1 MANVQLSLK
10 QLCMQRFNITI
21 TKRMIDQLVRV
32 CTLYEV
38 RDDHVEAL
46 NSPMLGVNKI
56 HFFDK
61 DQRAVF
67 DVFEVDRNDFAKMI
81 QQSGLNKD
89 FKVSS
94 DVYNVFT
101 VYMAHCIMKSS
112 LPKSVQEE
120 GCFALWKML
129 QYKFFS
135 SIVNHMLPYKP
146 NPDVM
151 QATLDGLSAKFDIV
165 NKETNTW
172 KLVMEARAREL
183 CQKEGN
189 IHYHSI
195 LNFTPDQK
203 VVYVLSDVQTRL
215 RTKIKLVVQE
225 YYKTLE
231 EGKRIASTTMTT
243 DDLEGEKIVKELT
256 GSLDNMIAV
265 ICNKALNANQFI
277 RNDVVRIVSK
287 LVPNIRPDMMRTLLM
302 FFSNQ
307 SVVQYQKHK
316 QDEIDKTGRY
326 LIGYHILITEII
338 QRSYRLCILEKVNMK
353 SRLAILDKVRNTFR
367 SSRVND
373 PDILRIKDSVEHLVE
388 IAKVTSRDSTKASLK
403 LAFILYI
410 ILLTFDYD

>member
-67 DVFEVDRNDFAKMI
+67 DVFEVDRSDFAKMI

-101 VYMAHCIMKSS
+101 VYMAHCIMKSN
-112 LPKSVQEE
+112 LPKTVQEE
-120 GCFALWKML
+120 GCFTLWKML

-165 NKETNTW
+165 NKDTNTW

-183 CQKEGN
+183 CQKDGN

-203 VVYVLSDVQTRL
+203 IVYVLSDVQTRL

-231 EGKRIASTTMTT
+231 EGKRIASTTMTS

-307 SVVQYQKHK
+307 AVVQYQKHK
-316 QDEIDKTGRY
+316 QDEVDKTGRY
-326 LIGYHILITEII
+326 LVGYHILITEVI
-338 QRSYRLCILEKVNMK
+338 QRSYRLCIIEKVNMK

-373 PDILRIKDSVEHLVE
+373 PDILRIKDSVERLVD
-388 IAKVTSRDSTKASLK
+388 IAKVSSRDSTKASLK
-403 LAFILYI
+403 IAFILYI
-410 ILLTFDYD
+410 ILLTFDYE

>member
-183 CQKEGN
+183 CQKDGN

-326 LIGYHILITEII
+326 LIGYHIMITEII

-403 LAFILYI
+403 IAFILYI

>member
-388 IAKVTSRDSTKASLK
+388 IAKVTNRDSTKASLK
-403 LAFILYI
+403 IAFILYI

>member
-112 LPKSVQEE
+112 LPKSVQED

-265 ICNKALNANQFI
+265 ICNKSLNANQFI

-326 LIGYHILITEII
+326 LIGYHIMITEII

-403 LAFILYI
+403 IAFILYI

>member
-338 QRSYRLCILEKVNMK
+338 QRSYRLCILEKVNIK

-403 LAFILYI
+403 IAFILYI

>member
-403 LAFILYI
+403 IAFILYI

>member
-326 LIGYHILITEII
+326 LIGYHIMITEII

-403 LAFILYI
+403 IAFILYI

>member
-1 MANVQLSLK
+1 MSNVQLSLK

-21 TKRMIDQLVRV
+21 TKRMVDQLVRV

-326 LIGYHILITEII
+326 LIGYHIMITEII

-403 LAFILYI
+403 IAFILYI

>member
-1 MANVQLSLK
+1 
-10 QLCMQRFNITI
+10 
-21 TKRMIDQLVRV
+21 
-32 CTLYEV
+32 
-38 RDDHVEAL
+38 
-46 NSPMLGVNKI
+46 
-56 HFFDK
+56 
-61 DQRAVF
+61 
-67 DVFEVDRNDFAKMI
+67 
-81 QQSGLNKD
+81 
-89 FKVSS
+89 
-94 DVYNVFT
+94 
-101 VYMAHCIMKSS
+101 
-112 LPKSVQEE
+112 
-120 GCFALWKML
+120 
-129 QYKFFS
+129 
-135 SIVNHMLPYKP
+135 
-146 NPDVM
+146 
-151 QATLDGLSAKFDIV
+151 
-165 NKETNTW
+165 
-172 KLVMEARAREL
+172 
-183 CQKEGN
+183 
-189 IHYHSI
+189 
-195 LNFTPDQK
+195 
-203 VVYVLSDVQTRL
+203 
-215 RTKIKLVVQE
+215 
-225 YYKTLE
+225 
-231 EGKRIASTTMTT
+231 MTT

-403 LAFILYI
+403 IAFILYI

>member
-183 CQKEGN
+183 CQKDGN

-403 LAFILYI
+403 IAFILYI

>member
-256 GSLDNMIAV
+256 GSLDNVIAV

-373 PDILRIKDSVEHLVE
+373 PDILRIKDSVEHLIE

-403 LAFILYI
+403 IAFILYI

>member
-243 DDLEGEKIVKELT
+243 DDLEGERIVKELT

-403 LAFILYI
+403 IAFILYI

>member
-165 NKETNTW
+165 NKDTNTW

-403 LAFILYI
+403 IAFILYI

>member
-112 LPKSVQEE
+112 LSKSVQEE

-403 LAFILYI
+403 IAFILYI

>member
-172 KLVMEARAREL
+172 KLVMEARAKEL

-403 LAFILYI
+403 IAFILYI

>member
-129 QYKFFS
+129 QYKFF
-135 SIVNHMLPYKP
+135 L
-146 NPDVM
+146 D
-151 QATLDGLSAKFDIV
+151 TLG
-165 NKETNTW
+165 
-172 KLVMEARAREL
+172 
-183 CQKEGN
+183 
-189 IHYHSI
+189 
-195 LNFTPDQK
+195 
-203 VVYVLSDVQTRL
+203 QT
-215 RTKIKLVVQE
+215 
-225 YYKTLE
+225 
-231 EGKRIASTTMTT
+231 
-243 DDLEGEKIVKELT
+243 
-256 GSLDNMIAV
+256 
-265 ICNKALNANQFI
+265 ALHDAMCHVDSE
-277 RNDVVRIVSK
+277 DVVHV
-287 LVPNIRPDMMRTLLM
+287 
-302 FFSNQ
+302 
-307 SVVQYQKHK
+307 
-316 QDEIDKTGRY
+316 
-326 LIGYHILITEII
+326 
-338 QRSYRLCILEKVNMK
+338 
-353 SRLAILDKVRNTFR
+353 
-367 SSRVND
+367 
-373 PDILRIKDSVEHLVE
+373 
-388 IAKVTSRDSTKASLK
+388 
-403 LAFILYI
+403 
-410 ILLTFDYD
+410 

>member
-1 MANVQLSLK
+1 MSNVKLSLK
-10 QLCMQRFNITI
+10 QLCMERFNITI
-21 TKRMIDQLVRV
+21 TRRMIDQLVRI

-67 DVFEVDRNDFAKMI
+67 DAFEIDRSEFADMI
-81 QQSGLNKD
+81 SQSGLNKD

-101 VYMAHCIMKSS
+101 VYMAHCITKSN
-112 LPKSVQEE
+112 LPNNLKYD

-151 QATLDGLSAKFDIV
+151 QATLDGLSAKYDIV

-172 KLVMEARAREL
+172 KLIMEARAREL
-183 CQKEGN
+183 CSKDNN
-189 IHYHSI
+189 IHYHTI
-195 LNFTPDQK
+195 VNFTPDQK
-203 VVYVLSDVQTRL
+203 IVYVLSDVQTRL
-215 RTKIKLVVQE
+215 RTKIKLVVLE

-231 EGKRIASTTMTT
+231 EGKKIASTTMTT
-243 DDLEGEKIVKELT
+243 DDVDGEKIVKELT
-256 GSLDNMIAV
+256 GSLDNVISV
-265 ICNKALNANQFI
+265 ICNKSLNANQFI
-277 RNDVVRIVSK
+277 RNDIVKIVVK
-287 LVPNIRPDMMRTLLM
+287 LIPNIRPDMMRTLLM

-307 SVVQYQKHK
+307 AVVQYQKQK

-326 LIGYHILITEII
+326 LIGYRILITEII
-338 QRSYRLCILEKVNMK
+338 QRSYRLCIMEKVNLK
-353 SRLAILDKVRNTFR
+353 SRLAILEKVRNTYR
-367 SSRVND
+367 SSRIND
-373 PDILRIKDSVEHLVE
+373 PNILRIKDSVEHLVE
-388 IAKVTSRDSTKASLK
+388 LTKISSRDSTKASLK
-403 LAFILYI
+403 IAFIVYI
-410 ILLTFDYD
+410 IMLTFDYD

>member
-373 PDILRIKDSVEHLVE
+373 PEILRIKDSVEHLVE

-403 LAFILYI
+403 IAFILYI

>member
-112 LPKSVQEE
+112 LPKSVQED

-326 LIGYHILITEII
+326 LIGYHIMITEII

-403 LAFILYI
+403 IAFILYI

>member
-112 LPKSVQEE
+112 LPKSIQEE

-403 LAFILYI
+403 IAFILYI

>member
-21 TKRMIDQLVRV
+21 TKRMVDQLVRV

-403 LAFILYI
+403 IAFILYI